1 MRKEEADWIAGC
13 LRTHVLNSPP
23 DPGHARPV
31 VLHLGSGDV
40 EAQKIQKPWI
50 HARTIAPLEQAGFE
64 VVHSDLRPSR
74 GVDLVGDL
82 TDPAFH
88 AVLRRLQPRLVY
100 CCNVLE
106 HLPRNIL
113 RQIPGILASILGQGA
128 YLLITVPLS
137 YPYHADPIDTMY
149 RPNPEQLASFFP
161 GFRVVDKAVVDSE
174 TYGEEFRKG
183 SFTRRARKVL
193 RPLFPF
199 VRPRRWLSHVH
210 RFFWLRKPYRHSC
223 ILLQRCGPDGS

>member
-1 MRKEEADWIAGC
+1 MRTEEADWILEC
-13 LRTHVLNSPP
+13 LHAYVLNSAL
-23 DPGHARPV
+23 DPRQAKPV

-40 EAQKIQKPWI
+40 EAQKKQKPWV
-50 HARTIAPLEQAGFE
+50 HAQTIAPLEQAGFM
-64 VVHSDLRPSR
+64 VVHSDLRPSP

-88 AVLRRLQPRLVY
+88 AELKRLRPHLVY

-106 HLPRNIL
+106 HLPRKVL
-113 RQIPGILASILGQGA
+113 QQIPGILASIMGHGA

-149 RPNPEQLASFFP
+149 RPNPEQLAAFFT
-161 GFRVVDKAVVDSE
+161 GFRVVNKTVVDSE
-174 TYGEEFRKG
+174 TYSEEFRKG
-183 SFTRRARKVL
+183 TLARRTRKIL
-193 RPLFPF
+193 RTLFPF
-199 VRPRRWLSHVH
+199 IRPKRWLSHVH

-223 ILLQRCGPDGS
+223 ILLQRQEPDR